1 MPGSDPRQPTAE
13 ESLRRLRDGN
23 ARFVQ
28 GAQDRAPFGWHPGIV
43 DGQRPFAVVLGCSD
57 SRAPAELVFDQG
69 LGDLFV
75 IRVAGNVVAP
85 SGIGSVEFA
94 VSRFGTPL
102 VVVMG
107 HTLCG
112 AVAATVQAL
121 EQGETP
127 ESKNLR
133 SITDRIAPHVEGLVR
148 LAHHQS
154 TDRSVLLREAGRA
167 NTLASTAQLRHG
179 SPLLEQMVAS
189 GELLVVAAEYEL
201 ETGRVDFLDIGRR

>member
-1 MPGSDPRQPTAE
+1 MPGSSRQPTAE

-28 GAQDRAPFGWHPGIV
+28 GAH
-43 DGQRPFAVVLGCSD
+43 
-57 SRAPAELVFDQG
+57 APAELVFDQG

-127 ESKNLR
+127 DSRNLR

-148 LAHHQS
+148 LAQRQS
-154 TDRSVLLREAGRA
+154 TDRAVLLREAGRS
-167 NTLASTAQLRHG
+167 NILASTAQLRHG
-179 SPLLEQMVAS
+179 SPLLEKMVAS
-189 GELLVVAAEYEL
+189 AELLVVAAEYEL
-201 ETGRVDFLDIGRR
+201 ETGRVEFFDVDRR